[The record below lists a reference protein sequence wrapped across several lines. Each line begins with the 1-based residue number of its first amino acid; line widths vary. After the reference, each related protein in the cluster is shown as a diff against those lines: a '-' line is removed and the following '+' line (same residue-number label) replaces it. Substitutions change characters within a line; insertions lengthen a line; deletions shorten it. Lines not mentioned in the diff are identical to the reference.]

1 VGTLRLRV
9 RLRDVRPDVVRVV
22 DLPGDA
28 TLDEVH
34 LMLQVALGWT
44 DSHLHEFE
52 VGDVAYG
59 QPDPDGP
66 DVQDE
71 RRARLADLPATWVYV
86 YDFGDGWTHDVEV
99 LGAGGEHPGCVY
111 GEGDC
116 PPEDCGASFGFH
128 ELREAIVRGEVDA
141 DVVRPFDQ
149 ARADQLVRQVVGR
162 VPDSVRM
169 LLDVVGDGITPTSAG
184 RLPRVVVREVQARR
198 PDWARGAKPA
208 NRERD
213 IAPLYGLHDVLYS
226 TGLLRMSRGRLVP
239 LRAAG
244 DDREVLR
251 RLRRWFDPDTFIGV
265 FAELA
270 VATLLARGSHRLEA
284 LAAALAPALGP
295 DASLG
300 GRPLDE
306 DDVTLALAQVGG
318 ALEGLGL
325 ITSEGWTWDAGPDA
339 GWLLPR
345 AALLA
350 DCWSAGGADGP
361 AG

>member
-1 VGTLRLRV
+1 MRTLRLRV
-9 RLRDVRPDVVRVV
+9 RLRDVHPDVVRVV
-22 DLPGDA
+22 DLPANA

-34 LMLQVALGWT
+34 LVLQVALGWT

-52 VGDVAYG
+52 VGDVTYG
-59 QPDPDGP
+59 LPDPDGP
-66 DVQDE
+66 DVEDE
-71 RRARLADLPATWVYV
+71 RRTRLGDLPATWVYA

-99 LGAGGEHPGCVY
+99 LGAGGEHPGCLY

-116 PPEDCGASFGFH
+116 PPEDCGGPSGFH
-128 ELREAIVRGEVDA
+128 ELRDAIARGEVDA

-149 ARADQLVRQVVGR
+149 ARADRLVRQMVGR

-169 LLDVVGDGITPTSAG
+169 LLDVIGEGITPTSAG
-184 RLPRVVVREVQARR
+184 RLPRALVREVQARR
-198 PDWARGAKPA
+198 PDWAREAKPA
-208 NRERD
+208 LRERD
-213 IAPLYGLHDVLYS
+213 LAPLYGLHDVLYS

-251 RLRRWFDPDTFIGV
+251 RLRRWFDPETFLGV

-270 VATLLARGSHRLEA
+270 VATLLAHGPHRLEA

-295 DASLG
+295 GASLG

-306 DDVTLALAQVGG
+306 DDISLALAQVGG
-318 ALEGLGL
+318 ALEGLGQ
-325 ITSEGWTWDAGPDA
+325 ITSEGWAWRAGPDA

-345 AALLA
+345 TALLA
-350 DCWSAGGADGP
+350 DLWSTTG
-361 AG
+361 